1 MLHDTAAA
9 ELAEARALLATMTE
23 RVREGDPYVTPTQ
36 LATQRELIAF
46 AELRV
51 EAAQRKETRVR
62 AEERAALA
70 GAAREAAEQ
79 LLTGPGTEEIAAA
92 TRDAVDALA
101 RLAGLVQARN
111 ERIVEI
117 GSTLVQL
124 DEDLKAAGEVTG
136 PWGTR
141 KFGVWGNRD
150 GVMVDGI
157 GRAEVVP
164 MGRLSVAVTVAGLG
178 EDNPG
183 RAAQEQHMKS
193 FNGLRHTTV
202 QHLINTHPILAAAL
216 SGPAQERDAA

>member
-1 MLHDTAAA
+1 MQRDTAAA
-9 ELAEARALLATMTE
+9 ELAEARALLDTMTE
-23 RVREGDPYVTPTQ
+23 RVREGDPDVTPEQ

-62 AEERAALA
+62 AEERVTLA

-79 LLTGPGTEEIAAA
+79 LLTGPGTDELTAA

-101 RLAGLVQARN
+101 RLAGLVNERN
-111 ERIVEI
+111 ERIAEI

-124 DEDLKAAGEVTG
+124 DTDLKAAGETTG
-136 PWGTR
+136 AWGTR

-150 GVMVDGI
+150 GVTVDGI
-157 GRAEVVP
+157 GRAEALP

-202 QHLINTHPILAAAL
+202 QHLIDTFPAL
-216 SGPAQERDAA
+216 RDAVAPST